1 MGYDDYFT
9 EQIESGIVISGPYL
23 GRVTRII
30 GFAAMAGSINSMP
43 EIN

>member
-9 EQIESGIVISGPYL
+9 EQMESGIIISGPYL
-23 GRVTRII
+23 GWTAV
-30 GFAAMAGSINSMP
+30 SNNSMP

>member
-9 EQIESGIVISGPYL
+9 EQMESGIIISGPYL
-23 GRVTRII
+23 GR
-30 GFAAMAGSINSMP
+30 AAVSNNSIP